1 MRIRAFVLAGAFAS
15 TLTAAASAQMT
26 GPSASPDAA
35 PASGAV
41 IPGAVPGD
49 SGAGVRRGMEQQNNS
64 GEVGDV
70 SLYPQGQNTRV
81 VVTISGEPP
90 GRTQPAHMHRG
101 QTCDNIDPKPAYP
114 LHNVVNGKSS
124 TIVNI
129 PVDRLLSG
137 NYAVNVHSSPTNM
150 TRYVSCG
157 HLDPQSVSPQ

>member
-1 MRIRAFVLAGAFAS
+1 MRIHAIILAGAFAG

-26 GPSASPDAA
+26 DPSNAPDATA
-35 PASGAV
+35 TSGAV

-64 GEVGDV
+64 GEVGEV
-70 SLYPQGQNTRV
+70 ALYPQGQNTRV
-81 VVTISGEPP
+81 VVTINGEPG
-90 GRTQPAHMHRG
+90 GRTQPAHIHRG
-101 QTCDNIDPKPAYP
+101 QSCASIDPKPAYP

-129 PVDRLLSG
+129 PIDRLLSG
-137 NYAVNVHSSPTNM
+137 NYAVNVHESPTNIAH
-150 TRYVSCG
+150 YVSCG